1 MSQRKENEQWE
12 NKEMEVKAKEAV
24 TGLTEAAYL
33 THTSNDG
40 VDKEMDKAGHGDME
54 EDVDVP
60 GWTQAF
66 QDSMRAALLELP
78 PSEPRVPADVQAGD
92 SPPEESSC
100 DVTAQLI
107 LLHAKMVL
115 CDGHR
120 IVDGQRRDAKHLAAG
135 DIFME
140 AVHSN
145 AHIKMHFYLASGI
158 TTVTL
163 DHFLQSAGLDIG
175 VKLLPESEANQIWEL
190 AFCSANYVPTTDA
203 GLLDSHVC
211 PVFSRKWI
219 EQQGLDFEGVI
230 TSERLRVSDTLKKK
244 WHVQRLR
251 LENLQMLRKR
261 GT

>member
-1 MSQRKENEQWE
+1 M
-12 NKEMEVKAKEAV
+12 
-24 TGLTEAAYL
+24 
-33 THTSNDG
+33 
-40 VDKEMDKAGHGDME
+40 
-54 EDVDVP
+54 DVDS
-60 GWTQAF
+60 TC
-66 QDSMRAALLELP
+66 AALFQP
-78 PSEPRVPADVQAGD
+78 PLSEPRVPADAQAGD

-211 PVFSRKWI
+211 RCFLAN
-219 EQQGLDFEGVI
+219 GLSSKGW
-230 TSERLRVSDTLKKK
+230 TLKTSLLPS
-244 WHVQRLR
+244 VCV
-251 LENLQMLRKR
+251 
-261 GT
+261 

>member
-33 THTSNDG
+33 THTRNDG

-54 EDVDVP
+54 EEVHVP
-60 GWTQAF
+60 GWTQTF
-66 QDSMRAALLELP
+66 EDSMCAALLQPP
-78 PSEPRVPADVQAGD
+78 PSEPRVPADAQAGD

-211 PVFSRKWI
+211 PVFSRQWI
-219 EQQGLDFEGVI
+219 EQQGLDFEDVI
-230 TSERLRVSDTLKKK
+230 TTERLRVIDTLKENC
-244 WHVQRLR
+244 HVPRLR
-251 LENLQMLRKR
+251 LEKLKILGKR